1 MTKKIIA
8 AVLGLSLLIPA
19 QAKANGRDEAII
31 GGAIA
36 LGVLGIIAAQSQRNR
51 HRERHHHHYYTPP
64 PPSHYHG
71 HSYPPP
77 RLIYRERQYYDHHRP
92 HCYPYCR

>member
-1 MTKKIIA
+1 MKKVLA
-8 AVLGLSLLIPA
+8 AILGLSLLIPT

-36 LGVLGIIAAQSQRNR
+36 LGVLGIIATQAERNR
-51 HRERHHHHYYTPP
+51 HRDRHHHHYYTPPPP

-77 RLIYRERQYYDHHRP
+77 RLIYRERPYYHPHHHHHWR
-92 HCYPYCR
+92 